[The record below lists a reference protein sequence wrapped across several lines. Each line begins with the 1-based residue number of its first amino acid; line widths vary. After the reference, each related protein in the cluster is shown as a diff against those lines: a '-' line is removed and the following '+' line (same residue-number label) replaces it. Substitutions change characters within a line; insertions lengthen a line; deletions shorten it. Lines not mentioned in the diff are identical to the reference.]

1 MMTVTVNPVE
11 VERAPLPDG
20 DLGLPGW
27 ATTVLEYIATAGR
40 AGESVSLVADEV
52 TMSPSQMAEQ
62 IGVSRA
68 SIQRR
73 ITAGDIRCKK
83 VGSRYRIP
91 LTEVERFRR
100 QFVRDMADTLADD
113 F

>member
-1 MMTVTVNPVE
+1 MSVTINPVE
-11 VERAPLPDG
+11 VTRAPLPVG
-20 DLGLPGW
+20 DLGLPDW
-27 ATTVLEYIATAGR
+27 AKTVLDFITTAGR
-40 AGESVSLVADEV
+40 AGESVSLVPDDTTYTPA
-52 TMSPSQMAEQ
+52 QMAEE

-73 ITAGDIRCKK
+73 ITAGEIRCKK

-91 LTEVERFRR
+91 SAEVERVRR
-100 QFVRDMADTLADD
+100 AFVREMAATLAND

>member
-1 MMTVTVNPVE
+1 MSVTISPVE
-11 VERAPLPDG
+11 VERSPLPDG
-20 DLGLPGW
+20 DLGLPPW
-27 ATTVLEYIATAGR
+27 ATTALEYIATAGR

-52 TMSPSQMAEQ
+52 TVSPSQMAEQ

-73 ITAGDIRCKK
+73 IAAGEIGCKK
-83 VGSRYRIP
+83 IGSRYRIP
-91 LTEVERFRR
+91 LAEVERFRR
-100 QFVRDMADTLADD
+100 RFVQEMAATLADD